1 MNLSNYHK
9 TVSIIVQ
16 LLQDKNTWF
25 ETFEHEPVKTS
36 EEAAQ
41 IRTGYSLEQG
51 AKALILR
58 IKETGGKHYFAQFVI
73 PGDKK
78 LDSKLVCSFLKA
90 KNIRFATVSEINELT
105 QGIEIGGIPPFGNL
119 FEIPVYIDP
128 SLLAHE
134 KIIYNAGDRSFS
146 IGMKTKDYVTIVKPT
161 VTKLVLQ

>member
-9 TVSIIVQ
+9 TVSVIVQ
-16 LLQDKNTWF
+16 LLQDKNIWF

-58 IKETGGKHYFAQFVI
+58 IKETGGKRYFAQFVI
-73 PGDKK
+73 PGNEK
-78 LDSKLVCSFLKA
+78 LNSKTLSALLKA
-90 KNIRFATVSEINELT
+90 KNIRFATASEIHEIT

-119 FEIPVYIDP
+119 FGIPVYIDP
-128 SLLAHE
+128 SLVKHE

-161 VTKLVLQ
+161 VTELVLQ